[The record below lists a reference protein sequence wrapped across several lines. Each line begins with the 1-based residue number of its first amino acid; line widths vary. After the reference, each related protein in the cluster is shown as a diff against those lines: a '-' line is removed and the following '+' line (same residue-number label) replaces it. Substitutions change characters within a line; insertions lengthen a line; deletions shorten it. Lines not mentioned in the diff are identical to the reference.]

1 MVGDYIMTKAYL
13 RSLNELIIQST
24 LEESDEEISS
34 LIDSPHG
41 ISYEKIAV
49 IGNDINVQI
58 KKYRDARLK
67 KLKQHFMESQ
77 SQQQSSVEKAAAKL
91 TIDSMLKSIAAVMN
105 RSDELPEGLLL
116 AFREQS
122 GQVGDEAIIEAWKN
136 LVELGLIDPN
146 DIEN

>member
-1 MVGDYIMTKAYL
+1 MTKAYL

-24 LEESDEEISS
+24 IEASDEEASS

-41 ISYEKIAV
+41 ISYEKITA
-49 IGNDINVQI
+49 IRNNINVQI
-58 KKYRDARLK
+58 KKYRDARLE
-67 KLKQHFMESQ
+67 KLKQDFIESQ
-77 SQQQSSVEKAAAKL
+77 RQQLLSVEKAAANL
-91 TIDSMLKSIAAVMN
+91 TIESMLRSIAAVMN
-105 RSDELPEGLLL
+105 RSENLPEGLLL

>member
-13 RSLNELIIQST
+13 HSLNELIIQST
-24 LEESDEEISS
+24 LEASDEEMSS
-34 LIDSPHG
+34 LIDSPHS
-41 ISYEKIAV
+41 ISYKNITA
-49 IGNDINVQI
+49 IRNDINVQI
-58 KKYRDARLK
+58 KKYRDLRLE
-67 KLKQHFMESQ
+67 KLKQDFMESQ
-77 SQQQSSVEKAAAKL
+77 RQEKRSVEKAAANL
-91 TIDSMLKSIAAVMN
+91 TIDSMLKSIAAVMT
-105 RSDELPEGLLL
+105 RSEGLPEGLLL

>member
-1 MVGDYIMTKAYL
+1 MTKAYL

-24 LEESDEEISS
+24 MEAGDEEVSS

-41 ISYEKIAV
+41 ISYEKITA
-49 IGNDINVQI
+49 IRNNINFQI
-58 KKYRDARLK
+58 KKYRDTRLE
-67 KLKQHFMESQ
+67 KLKQDFIESQ
-77 SQQQSSVEKAAAKL
+77 RQQLLSVEKAAANV
-91 TIDSMLKSIAAVMN
+91 TIDSMLRSIAAVIN
-105 RSDELPEGLLL
+105 RSEDLPEGLLL

>member
-1 MVGDYIMTKAYL
+1 MTKAYL

-24 LEESDEEISS
+24 LEASDEEISS

-67 KLKQHFMESQ
+67 KLKQNFMESQ

>member
-1 MVGDYIMTKAYL
+1 MVGDFIMTKAYL

-24 LEESDEEISS
+24 IEASDEEASS

-41 ISYEKIAV
+41 ISYEKITA
-49 IGNDINVQI
+49 IRNNINFQI
-58 KKYRDARLK
+58 KKYRDARLE
-67 KLKQHFMESQ
+67 KLKKDFLESQ
-77 SQQQSSVEKAAAKL
+77 RQQQTSIEKAAANV
-91 TIDSMLKSIAAVMN
+91 TIDSMLRSIAAVMN
-105 RSDELPEGLLL
+105 RSESLPEGLLL

-146 DIEN
+146 DIEK